1 MNTGNNNSSVMI
13 SSAHIAP
20 DKARRM
26 RIIATSLLFL
36 MAVIFIAALQLEK
49 YHPLWGYVAAFSEAA
64 LVGGL
69 ADWFAVTALFRHPLG
84 LPIPHTAI
92 IPTNK
97 NRIADTM
104 AAFLRTNFLIPQ
116 VLGRRLQSMNAA
128 GAVGRFLVRNRDD
141 RKPGEDT
148 MRLGVSYLAGDVLE
162 SLDKERLGSMIKDAL
177 HKQLDKLDISPLL
190 GQALN
195 AAIADGRHTPIID
208 AFIRWGARTL
218 DANDDLIRDMVHE
231 KASTIM
237 RWTGLDDR
245 LASAVVSGLQKL
257 LNDVAEDPDH
267 PLREKVEE
275 GLASLSHDLLHD
287 PDMQQ
292 RVHDIKAE
300 MLANPAIAKWM
311 DGIWERGRAAM
322 LNASRDPDRTLSGQF
337 GESLDQVGQA
347 LIAPGSLQIQVNR
360 FARRTLV
367 GISARYG
374 DKIVKLVSETVRRWD
389 TRTITDRVENA
400 VGRDLQFIRINGT
413 IVGGLVG
420 LVLHAIITFSH
431 GI

>member
-1 MNTGNNNSSVMI
+1 
-13 SSAHIAP
+13 
-20 DKARRM
+20 M
-26 RIIATSLLFL
+26 RIIATSLLLL
-36 MAVIFIAALQLEK
+36 MAVIFIATLQLEEQ
-49 YHPLWGYVAAFSEAA
+49 HPAWGYVVAFAEAA

-104 AAFLRTNFLIPQ
+104 ASFLRTNFLIPQ
-116 VLGRRLQSMNAA
+116 VLGRRLQNMNAA

-141 RKPGEDT
+141 RRPGEDT

-162 SLDKERLGSMIKDAL
+162 SLDKERLGGMIKNAL
-177 HKQLDKLDISPLL
+177 HKQLDKLDIAPLL
-190 GQALN
+190 GQALH
-195 AAIADGRHTPIID
+195 AAIADKRHTPIID
-208 AFIRWGARTL
+208 AFIRWAARTL
-218 DANDDLIRDMVHE
+218 EANDHLVRDMVHE

-245 LASAVVSGLQKL
+245 LANAVVSGLQKL
-257 LNDVAEDPDH
+257 LNDVAEDPEH
-267 PLREKVEE
+267 PLREKMEE

-287 PDMQQ
+287 PVMQQ
-292 RVHDIKAE
+292 RVHEIKAE
-300 MLANPAIAKWM
+300 MLTNPAIAKWM

-322 LNASRDPDRTLSGQF
+322 LGAARDPDRTLSGQF
-337 GESLDQVGQA
+337 GESLDQVGQS
-347 LIAPGSLQIQVNR
+347 LVAPGNLQVQVNR

-367 GISARYG
+367 GISTRYG

-389 TRTITDRVENA
+389 TQTITDRVENA

-420 LVLHAIITFSH
+420 LILHAIINLSQSL
-431 GI
+431 

>member
-1 MNTGNNNSSVMI
+1 MNTGNNNIDIMTSGAQIV
-13 SSAHIAP
+13 P

-141 RKPGEDT
+141 RRPGENT

-245 LASAVVSGLQKL
+245 LANAVVSGLQKL

-275 GLASLSHDLLHD
+275 GLVSLSHDLLHD

-292 RVHDIKAE
+292 RVHDIKTE

-322 LNASRDPDRTLSGQF
+322 LDASRDPDRTLSGQF

-347 LIAPGSLQIQVNR
+347 LIAPGNLQTQVNR

-389 TRTITDRVENA
+389 TQTITDRVENA

-431 GI
+431 SV

>member
-1 MNTGNNNSSVMI
+1 MASGAQTV
-13 SSAHIAP
+13 P
-20 DKARRM
+20 DKARHM
-26 RIIATSLLFL
+26 RIIATSLLLL
-36 MAVIFIAALQLEK
+36 MAVIFIATLQLEK
-49 YHPLWGYVAAFSEAA
+49 YHPAWGYAAAFSEAA

-116 VLGRRLQSMNAA
+116 VLGRRLQNMNAA
-128 GAVGRFLVRNRDD
+128 AAVGRFLVRNRDD

-195 AAIADGRHTPIID
+195 AAIIDGRHTPIID

-245 LASAVVSGLQKL
+245 LANAVVSGLQKL

-287 PDMQQ
+287 PVMQQ
-292 RVHDIKAE
+292 RVHEIKAE
-300 MLANPAIAKWM
+300 MLTNPAIAKWM
-311 DGIWERGRAAM
+311 DGIWERGRGAM
-322 LNASRDPDRTLSGQF
+322 LGASRDPDRTLSGQF

-347 LIAPGSLQIQVNR
+347 LIAPGNLQIQVNR

-420 LVLHAIITFSH
+420 LVLHAVITFSH
-431 GI
+431 SV

>member
-1 MNTGNNNSSVMI
+1 
-13 SSAHIAP
+13 
-20 DKARRM
+20 M
-26 RIIATSLLFL
+26 RIIATSLLLL
-36 MAVIFIAALQLEK
+36 MAIVFIATLQLEAL
-49 YHPLWGYVAAFSEAA
+49 HPAWGYVVAFSEAA

-97 NRIADTM
+97 DRIADTM
-104 AAFLRTNFLIPQ
+104 AAFLRSNFLIPQ

-128 GAVGRFLVRNRDD
+128 GAVGRFLVRNRED
-141 RKPGEDT
+141 RKPGEDA
-148 MRLGVSYLAGDVLE
+148 MRLGVSYLAADLLE
-162 SLDKERLGSMIKDAL
+162 SLDKERLGSMVKEAL
-177 HKQLDKLDISPLL
+177 HKQLDRLDVAPLL
-190 GQALN
+190 GQALH
-195 AAIADGRHTPIID
+195 AAIADGRHTPLID
-208 AFIRWGARTL
+208 AFIRWGARAL
-218 DANDDLIRDMVHE
+218 EANDHLIRDMVHE

-245 LASAVVSGLQKL
+245 LANAVVSGLQKL
-257 LNDVAEDPDH
+257 LNDVAEDPEH

-292 RVHDIKAE
+292 KVHDIKAE
-300 MLANPAIAKWM
+300 MLANPAIAAWM

-322 LNASRDPDRTLSGQF
+322 LGAARDPDRTLSGRF
-337 GESLDQVGQA
+337 GDSLDQVGQS
-347 LIAPGSLQIQVNR
+347 LVAPGSLQIQVNR

-367 GISARYG
+367 GIATRYG

-389 TRTITDRVENA
+389 AGTITDRVENA

-420 LVLHAIITFSH
+420 LIIHAVISISRSF
-431 GI
+431 

>member
-1 MNTGNNNSSVMI
+1 MI

-162 SLDKERLGSMIKDAL
+162 SLDEERLGSMIKDAL